1 MMRLDNRANAVER
14 VLQNGGN
21 MNMKWNLASE
31 SKRKRLADG
40 QLFTDGKLIPTDKIV
55 PFLEHVIHSGDD
67 VVLEGCNQKQ
77 AAFLARA
84 LTQVSAER
92 VRELHMIIPSVSRDD
107 HLLLFEKGIAKTLDF
122 AFAGVQSKQLAQMLA
137 EEKLTIGSIHTY
149 LELYGR
155 LYVDLTP
162 QVCLVAADKA
172 DLNGN
177 LYTGFSTEDTP
188 AIIEAAAFKSGIVI
202 VQVNEIV
209 ECGAL
214 PRIDIPGDWVDYI
227 VKADEPYPMEPLFT
241 RDPAKIQ
248 DEHVLMGM
256 MTIKGIYARHHVKS
270 LNHGIG
276 YNGAAIELLLPTYGE
291 ALHLKGEICTH
302 WVLNP
307 HPTLIPAI
315 ESGWVKQVYAFG
327 GETGMDRYT
336 AARPDIFFTGSDGAL
351 RTNRAMAQVAG
362 LYGIDLFQG
371 GTLQMDYAANSSTVT
386 NGRLSG
392 FGGAP
397 NMGNSAGGR
406 RHITP
411 AWADMAPGNGSLV
424 SGRKLVVQMLKS
436 KSRFGPGFVPELD
449 AVRIGEKA
457 GMCAA
462 PVMIYGEDVTHV
474 VTEQGVAYLYL
485 AKNAAEKQRLL
496 ACIAQGTPL
505 GDTISKAECDAL
517 RAAGLAAYPQDLEID
532 PQEATRDMLAAK
544 SLDELVEWSGGLYD
558 IPQSLRR

>member
-1 MMRLDNRANAVER
+1 
-14 VLQNGGN
+14 
-21 MNMKWNLASE
+21 MKWNLQSE
-31 SKRKRLADG
+31 SRRRRLLDA
-40 QLFTDGKLIPTDKIV
+40 QQFTENKIIRAQDIV
-55 PFLEHVIHSGDD
+55 PFLQTVIHSGDD

-77 AAFLARA
+77 AAFLAHA
-84 LTQVSAER
+84 LTQMDPEA
-92 VRELHMIIPSVSRDD
+92 VRDLHMIIPSVSRDD
-107 HLLLFEKGIAKTLDF
+107 HLQLFERGIARKLDF

-137 EEKLTIGSIHTY
+137 QGKLEIGAIHTY

-162 QVCLVAADKA
+162 QVCLVAAMQA
-172 DLNGN
+172 DEDGN

-188 AIIEAAAFKSGIVI
+188 AIVEAAAFKSGIVI

-209 ECGAL
+209 KRGTL
-214 PRIDIPGDWVDYI
+214 PRIDIPGDWVDFI

-248 DEHVLMGM
+248 DVHVLMGM
-256 MTIKGIYARHHVKS
+256 LTIRGVYAKHHVRS

-291 ALHLKGEICTH
+291 SLALKGQICTH

-315 ESGWVKQVYAFG
+315 ESGWVRQVYAFG

-336 AARPDIFFTGSDGAL
+336 AARPDVFFTGADGAL

-371 GTLQMDYAANSSTVT
+371 GTLQMDYTGNSSTVT

-397 NMGNSAGGR
+397 NMGNAAGGR
-406 RHITP
+406 RHTTK
-411 AWADMAPGNGSLV
+411 AWLDMAPGGDSMIA
-424 SGRKLVVQMLKS
+424 GRKLVVQMI
-436 KSRFGPGFVPELD
+436 KSRSKFGPGFVPELD
-449 AVRIGEKA
+449 AVTIGRRA
-457 GMCAA
+457 GMDAT
-462 PVMIYGEDVTHV
+462 PVMVYGEDVTHV
-474 VTEQGVAYLYL
+474 VTEHGVAYLYT
-485 AKNAAEKQRLL
+485 AQNARERTQLL
-496 ACIAQGTPL
+496 ACVAQGTPL
-505 GDTISKAECDAL
+505 GDTVDQDTIDAL
-517 RAAGLAAYPQDLEID
+517 RGDGRVALPKDLDID
-532 PQEATRDMLAAK
+532 PREATRALLAAK

-558 IPQSLRR
+558 IPQSLR

>member
-1 MMRLDNRANAVER
+1 
-14 VLQNGGN
+14 
-21 MNMKWNLASE
+21 MKWNLQSE
-31 SKRKRLADG
+31 SRRRRLLDA
-40 QLFTDGKLIPTDKIV
+40 QQFTENKIIRAQDIV
-55 PFLEHVIHSGDD
+55 PFLQTVIHSGDD

-77 AAFLARA
+77 AAFLAHA
-84 LTQVSAER
+84 LTQMDPEA
-92 VRELHMIIPSVSRDD
+92 VRDLHMIIPSVSLDD
-107 HLLLFEKGIAKTLDF
+107 HLQLFERGIARKLDF

-137 EEKLTIGSIHTY
+137 QGKLEIGAIHTY

-162 QVCLVAADKA
+162 QVCLVAAMQA
-172 DLNGN
+172 DEDCN

-188 AIIEAAAFKSGIVI
+188 AIVEAAAFKSGIVI

-209 ECGAL
+209 KRGTL
-214 PRIDIPGDWVDYI
+214 PRIDIPGDWVDFI

-248 DEHVLMGM
+248 DVHVLMGM
-256 MTIKGIYARHHVKS
+256 LTIRGVYAKHHVRS

-291 ALHLKGEICTH
+291 SLGLKGQICTH

-315 ESGWVKQVYAFG
+315 ESGWVRQVYAFG

-336 AARPDIFFTGSDGAL
+336 AARPDVFFTGADGAL

-371 GTLQMDYAANSSTVT
+371 GTLQMDYTGNSSTVT

-397 NMGNSAGGR
+397 NMGNAAGGR
-406 RHITP
+406 RHTTK
-411 AWADMAPGNGSLV
+411 AWLDMAPGGDSMIA
-424 SGRKLVVQMLKS
+424 GRKLVVQMI
-436 KSRFGPGFVPELD
+436 KSRSKFGPGFVPELD
-449 AVRIGEKA
+449 AVTIGRRA
-457 GMCAA
+457 GMDAT
-462 PVMIYGEDVTHV
+462 PVMVYGEDVTHV
-474 VTEQGVAYLYL
+474 VTEHGVAYLYT
-485 AKNAAEKQRLL
+485 AQNARERTQLL
-496 ACIAQGTPL
+496 ACVAQGTPL
-505 GDTISKAECDAL
+505 GDTVDQDTIDAL
-517 RAAGLAAYPQDLEID
+517 RGDGRVALPKDLDID
-532 PQEATRDMLAAK
+532 PREATRALLAAK

-558 IPQSLRR
+558 IPQSLR

>member
-1 MMRLDNRANAVER
+1 
-14 VLQNGGN
+14 
-21 MNMKWNLASE
+21 MKWNLQSE
-31 SKRKRLADG
+31 SRRRRLLDA
-40 QLFTDGKLIPTDKIV
+40 QQFTENKIIRAQDIV
-55 PFLEHVIHSGDD
+55 PFLQTVIHSGDD

-77 AAFLARA
+77 AAFLAHA
-84 LTQVSAER
+84 LTQMDPEA
-92 VRELHMIIPSVSRDD
+92 VRDLHMIIPSVSRDD
-107 HLLLFEKGIAKTLDF
+107 HLQLFERGIARKLDF

-137 EEKLTIGSIHTY
+137 QGKLEIGAIHTY

-162 QVCLVAADKA
+162 QVCLVAAMQA
-172 DLNGN
+172 DEDGN

-188 AIIEAAAFKSGIVI
+188 AIVEAAAFKSGIVI

-209 ECGAL
+209 KRGTL
-214 PRIDIPGDWVDYI
+214 PRIDIPGDWVDFI

-248 DEHVLMGM
+248 DVHVLMGM
-256 MTIKGIYARHHVKS
+256 LTIRGVYAKHHVRS

-291 ALHLKGEICTH
+291 SLGLKGQICTH

-315 ESGWVKQVYAFG
+315 ESGWVRQVYAFG

-336 AARPDIFFTGSDGAL
+336 AARPDVFFTGADGAL

-371 GTLQMDYAANSSTVT
+371 GTLQMDYTGNSSTVT

-397 NMGNSAGGR
+397 NMGNAAGGR
-406 RHITP
+406 RHTTK
-411 AWADMAPGNGSLV
+411 AWLDMAPGGDSMIA
-424 SGRKLVVQMLKS
+424 GRKLVVQMIKS
-436 KSRFGPGFVPELD
+436 SSKFGPGFVPELD
-449 AVRIGEKA
+449 AVTIGRRA
-457 GMCAA
+457 GMDAT
-462 PVMIYGEDVTHV
+462 PVMVYGEDVTHV
-474 VTEQGVAYLYL
+474 VTEHGVAYLYT
-485 AKNAAEKQRLL
+485 AQNARERTQLL
-496 ACIAQGTPL
+496 ACVAQGTPL
-505 GDTISKAECDAL
+505 GDTVDQDTIDAL
-517 RAAGLAAYPQDLEID
+517 RRDGRVALPKDLDID
-532 PQEATRDMLAAK
+532 PREATRALLAAK

-558 IPQSLRR
+558 IPQSLR

>member
-1 MMRLDNRANAVER
+1 
-14 VLQNGGN
+14 
-21 MNMKWNLASE
+21 MKWNLQSE
-31 SKRKRLADG
+31 SRRRRLLDA
-40 QLFTDGKLIPTDKIV
+40 QQFTENKIIRAQDIV
-55 PFLEHVIHSGDD
+55 PFLQTVIHSGDD

-77 AAFLARA
+77 AAFLAHA
-84 LTQVSAER
+84 LTQMDPEA
-92 VRELHMIIPSVSRDD
+92 VRDLHMIIPSVSRDD
-107 HLLLFEKGIAKTLDF
+107 HLQLFERGIARKLDF

-137 EEKLTIGSIHTY
+137 QGKLEIGAIHTY

-162 QVCLVAADKA
+162 QVCLVAAMQA
-172 DLNGN
+172 DEDGN

-188 AIIEAAAFKSGIVI
+188 AIVEAAAFKSGIVI

-209 ECGAL
+209 KRGTL
-214 PRIDIPGDWVDYI
+214 PRIDIPGDWVDFI

-248 DEHVLMGM
+248 DVHVLMGM
-256 MTIKGIYARHHVKS
+256 LTIRGVYGKHHVRS

-291 ALHLKGEICTH
+291 SLALKGQICTH

-315 ESGWVKQVYAFG
+315 ESGWVRQVYAFG

-336 AARPDIFFTGSDGAL
+336 AARPDVFFTGADGAL

-371 GTLQMDYAANSSTVT
+371 GTLQMDYTGNSSTVT

-397 NMGNSAGGR
+397 NMGNAAGGR
-406 RHITP
+406 RHTTK
-411 AWADMAPGNGSLV
+411 AWLDMAPGGDSMIA
-424 SGRKLVVQMLKS
+424 GRKLVVQMI
-436 KSRFGPGFVPELD
+436 KSRSKFGPGFVPELD
-449 AVRIGEKA
+449 AVTIGRRA
-457 GMCAA
+457 GMDAT
-462 PVMIYGEDVTHV
+462 PVMVYGEDVTHV
-474 VTEQGVAYLYL
+474 VTEHGVAYLYT
-485 AKNAAEKQRLL
+485 AQNARERTQLL
-496 ACIAQGTPL
+496 ACVAQGTPL
-505 GDTISKAECDAL
+505 GDTVDQDTIDAL
-517 RAAGLAAYPQDLEID
+517 RGDGRVALPKDLDID
-532 PQEATRDMLAAK
+532 PREATRALLAAK

-558 IPQSLRR
+558 IPQSLR

>member
-1 MMRLDNRANAVER
+1 
-14 VLQNGGN
+14 
-21 MNMKWNLASE
+21 MKWNLQSE
-31 SKRKRLADG
+31 SRRRRLLDA
-40 QLFTDGKLIPTDKIV
+40 QQFTENKIIRAQDIV
-55 PFLEHVIHSGDD
+55 PFLQTVIHSGDD

-77 AAFLARA
+77 AAFLAHA
-84 LTQVSAER
+84 LTQMDPET
-92 VRELHMIIPSVSRDD
+92 VRDLHMIIPSVSRDD
-107 HLLLFEKGIAKTLDF
+107 HLQLFERGIARKLDF

-137 EEKLTIGSIHTY
+137 QGKLEIGAIHTY

-162 QVCLVAADKA
+162 QVCLVAAMQA
-172 DLNGN
+172 DEDGN

-188 AIIEAAAFKSGIVI
+188 AIVEAAAFKSGIVI

-209 ECGAL
+209 KRGTL
-214 PRIDIPGDWVDYI
+214 PRIDIPGDWVDFI

-248 DEHVLMGM
+248 DVHVLMGM
-256 MTIKGIYARHHVKS
+256 LTIRGVYAKHHVRS

-291 ALHLKGEICTH
+291 SLALKGQICTH

-315 ESGWVKQVYAFG
+315 ESGWVRQVYAFG

-336 AARPDIFFTGSDGAL
+336 AARPDVFFTGADGAL

-371 GTLQMDYAANSSTVT
+371 GTLQMDYTGNSSTVT

-397 NMGNSAGGR
+397 NMGNAAGGR
-406 RHITP
+406 RHTTK
-411 AWADMAPGNGSLV
+411 AWLDMAPGGDSMIA
-424 SGRKLVVQMLKS
+424 GRKLVVQMI
-436 KSRFGPGFVPELD
+436 KSRSKFGPGFVPELD
-449 AVRIGEKA
+449 AVTIGRRA
-457 GMCAA
+457 GMDAT
-462 PVMIYGEDVTHV
+462 PVMVYGEDVTHV
-474 VTEQGVAYLYL
+474 VTEHGVAYLYT
-485 AKNAAEKQRLL
+485 AQNARERTQLL
-496 ACIAQGTPL
+496 ACVAQGTPL
-505 GDTISKAECDAL
+505 GDTVDQDTIDAL
-517 RAAGLAAYPQDLEID
+517 RGDGRVALPKDLDID
-532 PQEATRDMLAAK
+532 PREATRALLAAK

-558 IPQSLRR
+558 IPQSLR

>member
-1 MMRLDNRANAVER
+1 
-14 VLQNGGN
+14 
-21 MNMKWNLASE
+21 MKWNLQSE
-31 SKRKRLADG
+31 SRRRRLLDA
-40 QLFTDGKLIPTDKIV
+40 QQFTENKIIRAQDIV
-55 PFLEHVIHSGDD
+55 PFLQTVIHSGDD

-77 AAFLARA
+77 AAFLAHA
-84 LTQVSAER
+84 LTQMDPEA
-92 VRELHMIIPSVSRDD
+92 VRDLHMIIPSVSRDD
-107 HLLLFEKGIAKTLDF
+107 HLQLFERGIARKLDF

-137 EEKLTIGSIHTY
+137 QGKLEIGAIHTY

-162 QVCLVAADKA
+162 QVCLVAAMQA
-172 DLNGN
+172 DEDGN

-188 AIIEAAAFKSGIVI
+188 AIVEAAAFKSGIVI

-209 ECGAL
+209 KRGTL
-214 PRIDIPGDWVDYI
+214 PRIDIPGDWVDFI

-248 DEHVLMGM
+248 DVHVLMGM
-256 MTIKGIYARHHVKS
+256 LTIRGVYAKHHVRS

-291 ALHLKGEICTH
+291 SLGLKGQICTH

-315 ESGWVKQVYAFG
+315 ESGWVRQVYAFG

-336 AARPDIFFTGSDGAL
+336 AARPDVFFTGADGAL

-371 GTLQMDYAANSSTVT
+371 GTLQMDYTGNSSTVT

-397 NMGNSAGGR
+397 NMGNAAGGR
-406 RHITP
+406 RHTTK
-411 AWADMAPGNGSLV
+411 AWLDMAPGGDSMIA
-424 SGRKLVVQMLKS
+424 GRKLVVQMI
-436 KSRFGPGFVPELD
+436 KSRSKFGPGFVPELD
-449 AVRIGEKA
+449 AVTIGRRA
-457 GMCAA
+457 GMDAT
-462 PVMIYGEDVTHV
+462 PVMVYGEDVTHV
-474 VTEQGVAYLYL
+474 VTEHGVAYLYT
-485 AKNAAEKQRLL
+485 AQNARERTQLL
-496 ACIAQGTPL
+496 ACVAQGTPL
-505 GDTISKAECDAL
+505 GDTVDQDTIDAL
-517 RAAGLAAYPQDLEID
+517 RGDGRVALPKDLDID
-532 PQEATRDMLAAK
+532 PREATRALLAAK

-558 IPQSLRR
+558 IPQSLR

>member
-1 MMRLDNRANAVER
+1 
-14 VLQNGGN
+14 
-21 MNMKWNLASE
+21 MKWNLQAE
-31 SKRKRLADG
+31 SRRRRLLDA
-40 QLFTDGKLIPTDKIV
+40 QQFTENKIIRAQDIV
-55 PFLEHVIHSGDD
+55 PFLQTVIHSGDD

-77 AAFLARA
+77 AAFLAHA
-84 LTQVSAER
+84 LTQMDPEA
-92 VRELHMIIPSVSRDD
+92 VRDLHMIIPSVSRDD
-107 HLLLFEKGIAKTLDF
+107 HLQLFERGIARKLDF

-137 EEKLTIGSIHTY
+137 QGKLEIGAIHTY

-162 QVCLVAADKA
+162 QVCLVAAMQA
-172 DLNGN
+172 DEDGN

-188 AIIEAAAFKSGIVI
+188 AIVEAAAFKSGIVI
-202 VQVNEIV
+202 VQINEIV
-209 ECGAL
+209 KRGTL
-214 PRIDIPGDWVDYI
+214 PRIDIPGDWVDFI

-248 DEHVLMGM
+248 DVHVLMGM
-256 MTIKGIYARHHVKS
+256 LTIRGVYAKHHVRS

-291 ALHLKGEICTH
+291 SLGLKGQICTH

-315 ESGWVKQVYAFG
+315 ESGWVRQVYAFG

-336 AARPDIFFTGSDGAL
+336 AARPDVFFTGADGAL

-371 GTLQMDYAANSSTVT
+371 GTLQMDYTGNSSTVT

-397 NMGNSAGGR
+397 NMGNAAGGR
-406 RHITP
+406 RHTTK
-411 AWADMAPGNGSLV
+411 AWLDMAPGGDSMIA
-424 SGRKLVVQMLKS
+424 GRKLVVQMIKS
-436 KSRFGPGFVPELD
+436 SSKFGPGFVPELD
-449 AVRIGEKA
+449 AVTIGRRA
-457 GMCAA
+457 GMDAT
-462 PVMIYGEDVTHV
+462 PVMVYGEDVTHV
-474 VTEQGVAYLYL
+474 VTEHGVAYLYT
-485 AKNAAEKQRLL
+485 AQNARERTQLL
-496 ACIAQGTPL
+496 ACVAQGTPL
-505 GDTISKAECDAL
+505 GDTVDQDTIDAL
-517 RAAGLAAYPQDLEID
+517 RRDGRVALPKDLDID
-532 PQEATRDMLAAK
+532 PREATRALLAAK

-558 IPQSLRR
+558 IPQSLR

>member
-1 MMRLDNRANAVER
+1 
-14 VLQNGGN
+14 
-21 MNMKWNLASE
+21 MKWNLQSE
-31 SKRKRLADG
+31 SRRRRLLDA
-40 QLFTDGKLIPTDKIV
+40 QQFTENKIIRAQDIV
-55 PFLEHVIHSGDD
+55 PFLQTVIHSGDD

-77 AAFLARA
+77 AAFLAHA
-84 LTQVSAER
+84 LTQMDPEA
-92 VRELHMIIPSVSRDD
+92 VRDLHMIIPSVSRDD
-107 HLLLFEKGIAKTLDF
+107 HLQLFERGIARKLDF

-137 EEKLTIGSIHTY
+137 QGKLEIGAIHTY

-162 QVCLVAADKA
+162 QVCLVAAMQA
-172 DLNGN
+172 DEDGN

-188 AIIEAAAFKSGIVI
+188 AIVEAAAFKSGIII

-209 ECGAL
+209 KRGTL
-214 PRIDIPGDWVDYI
+214 PRIDIPGDWVDFI

-248 DEHVLMGM
+248 DVHVLMGM
-256 MTIKGIYARHHVKS
+256 LTIRGVYAKHHVRS

-291 ALHLKGEICTH
+291 SLALKGQICTH

-315 ESGWVKQVYAFG
+315 ESGWVRQVYAFG

-336 AARPDIFFTGSDGAL
+336 AARPDVFFTGADGAL

-371 GTLQMDYAANSSTVT
+371 GTLQMDYTGNSSTVT

-397 NMGNSAGGR
+397 NMGNAAGGR
-406 RHITP
+406 RHTTK
-411 AWADMAPGNGSLV
+411 AWLDMAPGGDSMIA
-424 SGRKLVVQMLKS
+424 GRKLVVQMI
-436 KSRFGPGFVPELD
+436 KSRSKFGPGFVPELD
-449 AVRIGEKA
+449 AVTIGRRA
-457 GMCAA
+457 GMDAT
-462 PVMIYGEDVTHV
+462 PVMVYGEDVTHV
-474 VTEQGVAYLYL
+474 VTEHGVAYLYT
-485 AKNAAEKQRLL
+485 AQNARERTQLL
-496 ACIAQGTPL
+496 ACVAQGTPL
-505 GDTISKAECDAL
+505 GDTVDQDTIDAL
-517 RAAGLAAYPQDLEID
+517 RGDGRVALPKDLDID
-532 PQEATRDMLAAK
+532 PREATRALLAAK

-558 IPQSLRR
+558 IPQSLR

>member
-1 MMRLDNRANAVER
+1 
-14 VLQNGGN
+14 
-21 MNMKWNLASE
+21 MKWNLQSE
-31 SKRKRLADG
+31 SRRRRLLDA
-40 QLFTDGKLIPTDKIV
+40 QQFTENKIIRAQDIV
-55 PFLEHVIHSGDD
+55 PFLQTVIHSGDD

-77 AAFLARA
+77 AAFLAHA
-84 LTQVSAER
+84 LTQMDPEA
-92 VRELHMIIPSVSRDD
+92 VRDLHMIIPSVSRDD
-107 HLLLFEKGIAKTLDF
+107 HLQLFERGIARKLDF

-137 EEKLTIGSIHTY
+137 QGKLEIGAIHTY

-162 QVCLVAADKA
+162 QVCLVAAMQA
-172 DLNGN
+172 DEDGN

-188 AIIEAAAFKSGIVI
+188 AIVEAAAFKSGIVI

-209 ECGAL
+209 KRGTL
-214 PRIDIPGDWVDYI
+214 PRIDIPGDWVDFI

-248 DEHVLMGM
+248 DVHVLMGM
-256 MTIKGIYARHHVKS
+256 LTIRGVYAKHHVRS

-291 ALHLKGEICTH
+291 SLALKGQICTH

-315 ESGWVKQVYAFG
+315 ESGWVRQVYAFG

-336 AARPDIFFTGSDGAL
+336 AAWPDVFFTGADGAL

-371 GTLQMDYAANSSTVT
+371 GTLQMDYTGNSSTVT

-397 NMGNSAGGR
+397 NMGNAAGGR
-406 RHITP
+406 RHTTK
-411 AWADMAPGNGSLV
+411 AWLDMAPGGDSMIA
-424 SGRKLVVQMLKS
+424 GRKLVVQMI
-436 KSRFGPGFVPELD
+436 KSRSKFGPGFVPELD
-449 AVRIGEKA
+449 AVTIGRRA
-457 GMCAA
+457 GMDAT
-462 PVMIYGEDVTHV
+462 PVMVYGEDVTHV
-474 VTEQGVAYLYL
+474 VTEHGVAYLYT
-485 AKNAAEKQRLL
+485 AQNARERTQLL
-496 ACIAQGTPL
+496 ACVAQGTPL
-505 GDTISKAECDAL
+505 GDTVDQDTIDAL
-517 RAAGLAAYPQDLEID
+517 RGDGRVALPKDLDID
-532 PQEATRDMLAAK
+532 PREATRALLAAK

-558 IPQSLRR
+558 IPQSLR

>member
-1 MMRLDNRANAVER
+1 
-14 VLQNGGN
+14 
-21 MNMKWNLASE
+21 MKWNLQSE
-31 SKRKRLADG
+31 SRRRRLLDA
-40 QLFTDGKLIPTDKIV
+40 QQFTENKIIRAQDIV
-55 PFLEHVIHSGDD
+55 PFLQTVIHSGDD

-77 AAFLARA
+77 AAFLAHA
-84 LTQVSAER
+84 LTQMDPEA
-92 VRELHMIIPSVSRDD
+92 VRDLHMIIPSVSRDD
-107 HLLLFEKGIAKTLDF
+107 HLQLFERGIARKLDF

-137 EEKLTIGSIHTY
+137 QGKLEIGAIHTY

-162 QVCLVAADKA
+162 QVCLVAAMQA
-172 DLNGN
+172 DEDGN

-188 AIIEAAAFKSGIVI
+188 AIVEAAAFKSGIVI

-209 ECGAL
+209 KRGTL
-214 PRIDIPGDWVDYI
+214 PRIDIPGDWVDFI

-248 DEHVLMGM
+248 DVHVLMGM
-256 MTIKGIYARHHVKS
+256 LTIRGVYAKHHVRS

-291 ALHLKGEICTH
+291 SLALKGQICTH

-315 ESGWVKQVYAFG
+315 ESGWVRQVYAFG

-336 AARPDIFFTGSDGAL
+336 AARPDVFFTGADGAL

-371 GTLQMDYAANSSTVT
+371 GTLQMDYTGNSSTVT

-397 NMGNSAGGR
+397 NMGNATGGR
-406 RHITP
+406 RHTTK
-411 AWADMAPGNGSLV
+411 AWLDMAPGGDSMIA
-424 SGRKLVVQMLKS
+424 GRKLVVQMI
-436 KSRFGPGFVPELD
+436 KSRSKFGPGFVPELD
-449 AVRIGEKA
+449 AVTIGRRA
-457 GMCAA
+457 GMDAT
-462 PVMIYGEDVTHV
+462 PVMVYGEDVTHV
-474 VTEQGVAYLYL
+474 VTEHGVAYLYT
-485 AKNAAEKQRLL
+485 AQNARERTQLL
-496 ACIAQGTPL
+496 ACVAQGTPL
-505 GDTISKAECDAL
+505 GDTVDQDTIDAL
-517 RAAGLAAYPQDLEID
+517 RGDGRVALPKDLDID
-532 PQEATRDMLAAK
+532 PREATRALLAAK

-558 IPQSLRR
+558 IPQSLR

>member
-1 MMRLDNRANAVER
+1 
-14 VLQNGGN
+14 
-21 MNMKWNLASE
+21 MKWNLQSE
-31 SKRKRLADG
+31 SRRRRLLDA
-40 QLFTDGKLIPTDKIV
+40 QQFTENKIIRAQDIV
-55 PFLEHVIHSGDD
+55 PFLQTVIHSGDD

-77 AAFLARA
+77 AAFLAHA
-84 LTQVSAER
+84 LTQMDPEA
-92 VRELHMIIPSVSRDD
+92 VRDLHMIIPSVSRDD
-107 HLLLFEKGIAKTLDF
+107 HLQLFERGIARKLDF

-137 EEKLTIGSIHTY
+137 QGKLEIGAIHTY

-162 QVCLVAADKA
+162 QVCLVAAMQA
-172 DLNGN
+172 DEDGN

-188 AIIEAAAFKSGIVI
+188 AIVEAAAFKSGIVI

-209 ECGAL
+209 KRGTL
-214 PRIDIPGDWVDYI
+214 PRIDIPGDWVDFI

-248 DEHVLMGM
+248 DVHVLMGM
-256 MTIKGIYARHHVKS
+256 LTIRGVYAKHHVRS

-291 ALHLKGEICTH
+291 SLALKGQICTH

-315 ESGWVKQVYAFG
+315 ERGWVRQVYAFG

-336 AARPDIFFTGSDGAL
+336 AARPDVFFTGADGAL

-371 GTLQMDYAANSSTVT
+371 GTLQMDYTGNSSTVT

-397 NMGNSAGGR
+397 NMGNAAGGR
-406 RHITP
+406 RHTTK
-411 AWADMAPGNGSLV
+411 AWLDMAPGGDSMIA
-424 SGRKLVVQMLKS
+424 GRKLVVQMI
-436 KSRFGPGFVPELD
+436 KSRSKFGPGFVPELD
-449 AVRIGEKA
+449 AVTIGRRA
-457 GMCAA
+457 GMDAT
-462 PVMIYGEDVTHV
+462 PVMVYGEDVTHV
-474 VTEQGVAYLYL
+474 VTEHGVAYLYT
-485 AKNAAEKQRLL
+485 AQNARERTQLL
-496 ACIAQGTPL
+496 ACVAQGTPL
-505 GDTISKAECDAL
+505 GDTVDQDTIDAL
-517 RAAGLAAYPQDLEID
+517 RGDGRVALPKDLDID
-532 PQEATRDMLAAK
+532 PREATRALLAAK

-558 IPQSLRR
+558 IPQSLR

>member
-1 MMRLDNRANAVER
+1 
-14 VLQNGGN
+14 
-21 MNMKWNLASE
+21 MKWNLQAE
-31 SKRKRLADG
+31 SRRRRLLDA
-40 QLFTDGKLIPTDKIV
+40 QQFTGNKIIQTQDIV
-55 PFLEHVIHSGDD
+55 PFLQTVIHSGDD

-77 AAFLARA
+77 AAFLAHA
-84 LTQVSAER
+84 LTQLDPET
-92 VRELHMIIPSVSRDD
+92 VRDLHMIIPSVSRDD
-107 HLLLFEKGIAKTLDF
+107 HLQLFERGIAKKLDF
-122 AFAGVQSKQLAQMLA
+122 AFAGVQSKQLAQML
-137 EEKLTIGSIHTY
+137 EQGKLEIGAIHTY

-162 QVCLVAADKA
+162 QVCLVAAIQA
-172 DLNGN
+172 DEDGN

-188 AIIEAAAFKSGIVI
+188 AIVEAAAFKSGIVI

-209 ECGAL
+209 KRGAL
-214 PRIDIPGDWVDYI
+214 PRIDIPGDWVDFV

-248 DEHVLMGM
+248 DVHVLMGM
-256 MTIKGIYARHHVKS
+256 LTIRGVYAKHHVRS

-291 ALHLKGEICTH
+291 SLGLKGKICTH

-315 ESGWVKQVYAFG
+315 ESGWVRQVYAFG

-336 AARPDIFFTGSDGAL
+336 AARPDIFFTGADGAL

-371 GTLQMDYAANSSTVT
+371 GTLQMDYAGNSSTVT

-397 NMGNSAGGR
+397 NMGNAAGGR
-406 RHITP
+406 RHTTK
-411 AWADMAPGNGSLV
+411 AWLDMAPGGGSMI
-424 SGRKLVVQMLKS
+424 SGRKMVVQMIKS
-436 KSRFGPGFVPELD
+436 SSKFGPGFVPELD
-449 AVRIGEKA
+449 AVTIGRKA
-457 GMCAA
+457 GMDAA
-462 PVMIYGEDVTHV
+462 PVMVYGEDVTHV
-474 VTEQGVAYLYL
+474 VTEQGVAYLYT
-485 AKNAAEKQRLL
+485 AQSAQERAQLL

-505 GDTISKAECDAL
+505 GETVDRDTIDAL
-517 RAAGLAAYPQDLEID
+517 RRDGRVALPKDLDID
-532 PQEATRDMLAAK
+532 PREATRSLLAAK
-544 SLDELVEWSGGLYD
+544 SLQELAEWSGGLYD
-558 IPQSLRR
+558 IPQSLR

>member
-1 MMRLDNRANAVER
+1 
-14 VLQNGGN
+14 
-21 MNMKWNLASE
+21 MKWNLQSE
-31 SKRKRLADG
+31 SRRRRLLDA
-40 QLFTDGKLIPTDKIV
+40 QQFTENKIIRAQDIV
-55 PFLEHVIHSGDD
+55 PFLQTVIHSGDD

-77 AAFLARA
+77 AAFLAHA
-84 LTQVSAER
+84 LTQMDPEA
-92 VRELHMIIPSVSRDD
+92 VRDLHMIIPSVSRDD
-107 HLLLFEKGIAKTLDF
+107 HLQLFERGIARKLDF

-137 EEKLTIGSIHTY
+137 QGKLEIGAIHTY

-162 QVCLVAADKA
+162 QVCLVAAMQA
-172 DLNGN
+172 DEDGN

-188 AIIEAAAFKSGIVI
+188 AIVEAAAFKSGIVI

-209 ECGAL
+209 KRGTL
-214 PRIDIPGDWVDYI
+214 PRIDIPGDWVDSI

-248 DEHVLMGM
+248 DVHVLMGM
-256 MTIKGIYARHHVKS
+256 LTIRGVYAKHHVRS

-291 ALHLKGEICTH
+291 SLALKGQICTH

-315 ESGWVKQVYAFG
+315 ESGWVRQVYAFG

-336 AARPDIFFTGSDGAL
+336 AARPDVFFTGADGAL

-371 GTLQMDYAANSSTVT
+371 GTLQMDYTGNSSTVT

-397 NMGNSAGGR
+397 NMGNAAGGR
-406 RHITP
+406 RHTTK
-411 AWADMAPGNGSLV
+411 AWLDMAPGGDSMIA
-424 SGRKLVVQMLKS
+424 GRKLVVQMI
-436 KSRFGPGFVPELD
+436 KSRSKFGPGFVPELD
-449 AVRIGEKA
+449 AVTIGRRA
-457 GMCAA
+457 GMDAT
-462 PVMIYGEDVTHV
+462 PVMVYGEDVTHV
-474 VTEQGVAYLYL
+474 VTEHGVAYLYT
-485 AKNAAEKQRLL
+485 AQNARERTQLL
-496 ACIAQGTPL
+496 ACVAQGTPL
-505 GDTISKAECDAL
+505 GDTVDQDTIDAL
-517 RAAGLAAYPQDLEID
+517 RGDGRVALPKDLDID
-532 PQEATRDMLAAK
+532 PREATRALLAAK

-558 IPQSLRR
+558 IPQSLR

>member
-1 MMRLDNRANAVER
+1 
-14 VLQNGGN
+14 
-21 MNMKWNLASE
+21 MKWNLQSE
-31 SKRKRLADG
+31 SRRRRLLDA
-40 QLFTDGKLIPTDKIV
+40 QQFTENKIIRAQDIV
-55 PFLEHVIHSGDD
+55 PFLQTVIHSGDD

-77 AAFLARA
+77 AAFLAHA
-84 LTQVSAER
+84 LTQMDPEA
-92 VRELHMIIPSVSRDD
+92 VRDLHMIIPSVSRDD
-107 HLLLFEKGIAKTLDF
+107 HLQLFERGIARKLDF

-137 EEKLTIGSIHTY
+137 QGKLEIGAIHTY

-162 QVCLVAADKA
+162 QVCLVAAMQA
-172 DLNGN
+172 DEDGN

-188 AIIEAAAFKSGIVI
+188 AIVEAAAFKSGIVI

-209 ECGAL
+209 KRGTL
-214 PRIDIPGDWVDYI
+214 PRIDIPGDWVDFI

-248 DEHVLMGM
+248 DVHVLMGM
-256 MTIKGIYARHHVKS
+256 LTIRGVYAKHHVRS

-291 ALHLKGEICTH
+291 SLGLKGQICTH

-315 ESGWVKQVYAFG
+315 ESGWVRQVYAFG

-336 AARPDIFFTGSDGAL
+336 AARPDVFFTGADGAL

-371 GTLQMDYAANSSTVT
+371 GTLQMDYTGNSSTVT

-397 NMGNSAGGR
+397 NMGNAAGGR
-406 RHITP
+406 RHTTK
-411 AWADMAPGNGSLV
+411 AWLDMAPGGDSMIA
-424 SGRKLVVQMLKS
+424 GRKLVVQMI
-436 KSRFGPGFVPELD
+436 KSRSKFGPGFVPELD
-449 AVRIGEKA
+449 AVTIGRRA
-457 GMCAA
+457 GMDAT
-462 PVMIYGEDVTHV
+462 PVMVYGEDVTHV
-474 VTEQGVAYLYL
+474 VTEHGVAYLYT
-485 AKNAAEKQRLL
+485 AQNARERTQLL
-496 ACIAQGTPL
+496 ACVAQDTPL
-505 GDTISKAECDAL
+505 GDTVDQDTIDAL
-517 RAAGLAAYPQDLEID
+517 RGDGRVALPKDLDID
-532 PQEATRDMLAAK
+532 PREATRALLAAK

-558 IPQSLRR
+558 IPQSLR

>member
-1 MMRLDNRANAVER
+1 
-14 VLQNGGN
+14 
-21 MNMKWNLASE
+21 MKWNLQSE
-31 SKRKRLADG
+31 SRRRRLLDA
-40 QLFTDGKLIPTDKIV
+40 QQFTENKIIRAQDIV
-55 PFLEHVIHSGDD
+55 PFLQTVIHSGDD

-77 AAFLARA
+77 AAFLAHA
-84 LTQVSAER
+84 LTQMDPEA
-92 VRELHMIIPSVSRDD
+92 VRDLHMIIPSVSRDD
-107 HLLLFEKGIAKTLDF
+107 HLQLFERGIARKLDF

-137 EEKLTIGSIHTY
+137 QGKLEIGAIHTY
-149 LELYGR
+149 LEFYGR

-162 QVCLVAADKA
+162 QVCLVAAMQA
-172 DLNGN
+172 DEDGN

-188 AIIEAAAFKSGIVI
+188 AIVEAAAFKSGIVI

-209 ECGAL
+209 KRGTL
-214 PRIDIPGDWVDYI
+214 PRIDIPGDWVDFI

-248 DEHVLMGM
+248 DVHVLMGM
-256 MTIKGIYARHHVKS
+256 LTIRGVYAKHHVRS

-291 ALHLKGEICTH
+291 SLALKGQICTH

-315 ESGWVKQVYAFG
+315 ESGWVRQVYAFG

-336 AARPDIFFTGSDGAL
+336 AARPDVFFTGADGAL

-371 GTLQMDYAANSSTVT
+371 GTLQMDYTGNSSTVT

-397 NMGNSAGGR
+397 NMGNAAGGR
-406 RHITP
+406 RHTTK
-411 AWADMAPGNGSLV
+411 AWLDMAPGGDSMIA
-424 SGRKLVVQMLKS
+424 GRKLVVQMI
-436 KSRFGPGFVPELD
+436 KSRSKFGPGFVPELD
-449 AVRIGEKA
+449 AVTIGRRA
-457 GMCAA
+457 GMDAT
-462 PVMIYGEDVTHV
+462 PVMVYGEDVTHV
-474 VTEQGVAYLYL
+474 VTEHGVAYLYT
-485 AKNAAEKQRLL
+485 AQNARERTQLL
-496 ACIAQGTPL
+496 ACVAQGTPL
-505 GDTISKAECDAL
+505 GDTVDQDTIDAL
-517 RAAGLAAYPQDLEID
+517 RGDGRVALPKDLDID
-532 PQEATRDMLAAK
+532 PREATRALLAAK

-558 IPQSLRR
+558 IPQSLR

>member
-1 MMRLDNRANAVER
+1 M
-14 VLQNGGN
+14 
-21 MNMKWNLASE
+21 
-31 SKRKRLADG
+31 
-40 QLFTDGKLIPTDKIV
+40 
-55 PFLEHVIHSGDD
+55 
-67 VVLEGCNQKQ
+67 LEGCNQKQ
-77 AAFLARA
+77 AAFLAHA
-84 LTQVSAER
+84 LTQMDPEA
-92 VRELHMIIPSVSRDD
+92 VRDLHMIIPSVSRDD
-107 HLLLFEKGIAKTLDF
+107 HLQLFERGIARKLDF

-137 EEKLTIGSIHTY
+137 QGKLEIGAIHTY

-162 QVCLVAADKA
+162 QVCLVAAMQA
-172 DLNGN
+172 DEDGN

-188 AIIEAAAFKSGIVI
+188 AIVEAAAFKSGIVI

-209 ECGAL
+209 KRGTL
-214 PRIDIPGDWVDYI
+214 PRIDIPGDWVDFI

-248 DEHVLMGM
+248 DVHVLMGM
-256 MTIKGIYARHHVKS
+256 LTIRGVYAKHHVRS

-291 ALHLKGEICTH
+291 SLALKGQICTH

-315 ESGWVKQVYAFG
+315 ESGWVRQVYAFG

-336 AARPDIFFTGSDGAL
+336 AARPDVFFTGADGAL

-371 GTLQMDYAANSSTVT
+371 GTLQMDYTGNSSTVT

-397 NMGNSAGGR
+397 NMGNAAGGR
-406 RHITP
+406 RHTTK
-411 AWADMAPGNGSLV
+411 AWLDMAPGGDSMIA
-424 SGRKLVVQMLKS
+424 GRKLVVQMI
-436 KSRFGPGFVPELD
+436 KSRSKFGPGFVPELD
-449 AVRIGEKA
+449 AVTIGRRA
-457 GMCAA
+457 GMDAT
-462 PVMIYGEDVTHV
+462 PVMVYGEDVTHV
-474 VTEQGVAYLYL
+474 VTEHGVAYLYT
-485 AKNAAEKQRLL
+485 AQNARERTQLL
-496 ACIAQGTPL
+496 ACVAQGTPL
-505 GDTISKAECDAL
+505 GDTVDQDTIDAL
-517 RAAGLAAYPQDLEID
+517 RGDGRVALPKDLDID
-532 PQEATRDMLAAK
+532 PREATRALLAAK

-558 IPQSLRR
+558 IPQSLR

>member
-1 MMRLDNRANAVER
+1 
-14 VLQNGGN
+14 
-21 MNMKWNLASE
+21 MKWNLQSE
-31 SKRKRLADG
+31 SRRRRLLDA
-40 QLFTDGKLIPTDKIV
+40 QQFTENKIIRAQDIV
-55 PFLEHVIHSGDD
+55 PFLQTVIHSGDD

-77 AAFLARA
+77 AAFLAHA
-84 LTQVSAER
+84 LTQMDPET
-92 VRELHMIIPSVSRDD
+92 VRDLHMIIPSVSRDD
-107 HLLLFEKGIAKTLDF
+107 HLQLFERGIARKLDF

-137 EEKLTIGSIHTY
+137 QGKLEIGAIHTY

-162 QVCLVAADKA
+162 QVCLVAAIQA
-172 DLNGN
+172 DEDGN

-188 AIIEAAAFKSGIVI
+188 AIVEATAFKSGIVI
-202 VQVNEIV
+202 AQVNEIV
-209 ECGAL
+209 KRGTL
-214 PRIDIPGDWVDYI
+214 PRIDIPSDWVDFI

-248 DEHVLMGM
+248 DVHVLMGM
-256 MTIKGIYARHHVKS
+256 LTIRGVYAKHHVRS

-291 ALHLKGEICTH
+291 SLGLKGQICTH

-315 ESGWVKQVYAFG
+315 ENGWVRQVYAFG

-336 AARPDIFFTGSDGAL
+336 AARPDVFFTGADGAL

-371 GTLQMDYAANSSTVT
+371 GTLQMDYTGNSSTVT

-397 NMGNSAGGR
+397 NMGNAAGGR
-406 RHITP
+406 RHTTK
-411 AWADMAPGNGSLV
+411 AWLDMAPGGGSMIA
-424 SGRKLVVQMLKS
+424 GRKLVVQMIKS
-436 KSRFGPGFVPELD
+436 SSKFGPGFVPELD
-449 AVRIGEKA
+449 AVTIGRRA
-457 GMCAA
+457 GMDAT
-462 PVMIYGEDVTHV
+462 PVMVYGEDVTHV

>member
-1 MMRLDNRANAVER
+1 MKYNLQSEYRRRRLLDAQQFTENKIIRA
-14 VLQNGGN
+14 Q
-21 MNMKWNLASE
+21 
-31 SKRKRLADG
+31 D
-40 QLFTDGKLIPTDKIV
+40 IV
-55 PFLEHVIHSGDD
+55 PFLQTVIHSGDD

-77 AAFLARA
+77 AAFLAHA
-84 LTQVSAER
+84 LTQMDPEA
-92 VRELHMIIPSVSRDD
+92 VRDLHMIIPSVSRDD
-107 HLLLFEKGIAKTLDF
+107 HLQLFERGIARKLDF

-137 EEKLTIGSIHTY
+137 QGKLEIGAIHTY

-162 QVCLVAADKA
+162 QVCLVAAMQA
-172 DLNGN
+172 DEDGN

-188 AIIEAAAFKSGIVI
+188 AIVEAAAFKSGIVI

-209 ECGAL
+209 KRGTL
-214 PRIDIPGDWVDYI
+214 PRIDIPGDWVDFI

-248 DEHVLMGM
+248 DVHVLMGM
-256 MTIKGIYARHHVKS
+256 LTIRGVYAKHHVRS

-291 ALHLKGEICTH
+291 SLGLKGQICTH

-315 ESGWVKQVYAFG
+315 ESGWVRQVYAFG

-336 AARPDIFFTGSDGAL
+336 AARPDVFFTGADGAL

-371 GTLQMDYAANSSTVT
+371 GTLQMDYTGNSSTVT

-397 NMGNSAGGR
+397 NMGNAAGGR
-406 RHITP
+406 RHTTK
-411 AWADMAPGNGSLV
+411 AWLDMAPGGDSMIA
-424 SGRKLVVQMLKS
+424 GRKLVVQMI
-436 KSRFGPGFVPELD
+436 KSRSKFGPGFVPELD
-449 AVRIGEKA
+449 AVTIGRRA
-457 GMCAA
+457 GMDAT
-462 PVMIYGEDVTHV
+462 PVMVYGEDVTHV
-474 VTEQGVAYLYL
+474 VTEQGVAYLYT
-485 AKNAAEKQRLL
+485 AQNARERAQLL
-496 ACIAQGTPL
+496 ACVAQGTPL
-505 GDTISKAECDAL
+505 GDTVDRDTIDAL
-517 RAAGLAAYPQDLEID
+517 RRDGRVALPKDLDID
-532 PQEATRDMLAAK
+532 PRAATRALLAAK

-558 IPQSLRR
+558 IPQSLR

>member
-1 MMRLDNRANAVER
+1 
-14 VLQNGGN
+14 
-21 MNMKWNLASE
+21 MKWNLQSE
-31 SKRKRLADG
+31 SRRRRLLDA
-40 QLFTDGKLIPTDKIV
+40 QQFTENKIIRAQDIV
-55 PFLEHVIHSGDD
+55 PFLQTVIHSGDD

-77 AAFLARA
+77 AAFLAHA
-84 LTQVSAER
+84 LTQMDPEA
-92 VRELHMIIPSVSRDD
+92 VRDLHMIIPSVSRDD
-107 HLLLFEKGIAKTLDF
+107 HLQLFERGIARKLDF

-137 EEKLTIGSIHTY
+137 QGKLEIGAIHTY

-162 QVCLVAADKA
+162 QVCLVAAMQA
-172 DLNGN
+172 DEDGN

-188 AIIEAAAFKSGIVI
+188 AIVEAAAFKSGIVI

-209 ECGAL
+209 KRGTL
-214 PRIDIPGDWVDYI
+214 PRIDIPGDWVDFI

-248 DEHVLMGM
+248 DVHVLMGM
-256 MTIKGIYARHHVKS
+256 LTIRGVYAKHHVRS

-291 ALHLKGEICTH
+291 SLALKGQICTH

-315 ESGWVKQVYAFG
+315 ESGWVRQVYAFG

-336 AARPDIFFTGSDGAL
+336 AARPDVFFTGADGAL

-371 GTLQMDYAANSSTVT
+371 GTLQMDYTGNSSTVT

-397 NMGNSAGGR
+397 NMGNAAGGR
-406 RHITP
+406 RHTTK
-411 AWADMAPGNGSLV
+411 AWLDMAPGGDSLIA
-424 SGRKLVVQMLKS
+424 GRKLVVQMI
-436 KSRFGPGFVPELD
+436 KSRSKFGPGFVPELD
-449 AVRIGEKA
+449 AVTIGRRA
-457 GMCAA
+457 GMDAT
-462 PVMIYGEDVTHV
+462 PVMVYGEDVTHV
-474 VTEQGVAYLYL
+474 VTEHGVAYLYT
-485 AKNAAEKQRLL
+485 AQNARERTQLL
-496 ACIAQGTPL
+496 ACVAQGTPL
-505 GDTISKAECDAL
+505 GDTVDQDTIDAL
-517 RAAGLAAYPQDLEID
+517 RGDGRVALPKDLDID
-532 PQEATRDMLAAK
+532 PREATRALLAAK

-558 IPQSLRR
+558 IPQSLR

>member
-1 MMRLDNRANAVER
+1 
-14 VLQNGGN
+14 
-21 MNMKWNLASE
+21 MKWNLQSE
-31 SKRKRLADG
+31 SRRRRLLDA
-40 QLFTDGKLIPTDKIV
+40 QQFTENKIIRAQDIV
-55 PFLEHVIHSGDD
+55 PFLQTVIHSGDD

-77 AAFLARA
+77 AAFLAHA
-84 LTQVSAER
+84 LTQMDPEA
-92 VRELHMIIPSVSRDD
+92 VRDLHMIIPSVSRDD
-107 HLLLFEKGIAKTLDF
+107 HLQLFERGIARKLDF

-137 EEKLTIGSIHTY
+137 QGKLEIGAIHTY

-162 QVCLVAADKA
+162 QVCLVAAMQA
-172 DLNGN
+172 DEDGN

-188 AIIEAAAFKSGIVI
+188 AIVEAAAFKSGIVI

-209 ECGAL
+209 KRGTL
-214 PRIDIPGDWVDYI
+214 PRIDIPGDWVDFI

-248 DEHVLMGM
+248 DVHVLMGM
-256 MTIKGIYARHHVKS
+256 LTIRGVYAKHHVRS

-291 ALHLKGEICTH
+291 SLALKGQICTH

-315 ESGWVKQVYAFG
+315 ESGWVRQVYAFG

-336 AARPDIFFTGSDGAL
+336 AARPDVFFTGADGAL

-371 GTLQMDYAANSSTVT
+371 GTLQMDYTGNSSTVT

-397 NMGNSAGGR
+397 NMGNAAGGR
-406 RHITP
+406 RHTTK
-411 AWADMAPGNGSLV
+411 AWLDMAPGGDSMIA
-424 SGRKLVVQMLKS
+424 GRKLVVQMI
-436 KSRFGPGFVPELD
+436 KSRSKFGPGFVPELD
-449 AVRIGEKA
+449 AVTIGRRA
-457 GMCAA
+457 GMDAT
-462 PVMIYGEDVTHV
+462 PVMVYGEDVTHV
-474 VTEQGVAYLYL
+474 VTEHGVAYLYT
-485 AKNAAEKQRLL
+485 AQNARERTQLL
-496 ACIAQGTPL
+496 ACVAQGTPL
-505 GDTISKAECDAL
+505 GDTVDQDTIDAL
-517 RAAGLAAYPQDLEID
+517 RGDGRVALPKDLDID
-532 PQEATRDMLAAK
+532 PREATRALLAAK

-558 IPQSLRR
+558 IPQLLR

>member
-1 MMRLDNRANAVER
+1 
-14 VLQNGGN
+14 
-21 MNMKWNLASE
+21 MKWNLQSE
-31 SKRKRLADG
+31 SRRRRLLDA
-40 QLFTDGKLIPTDKIV
+40 QQFTENKIIRAQDIV
-55 PFLEHVIHSGDD
+55 PFLQTVIHSGDD

-77 AAFLARA
+77 AAFLAHA
-84 LTQVSAER
+84 LTQMDPEA
-92 VRELHMIIPSVSRDD
+92 VRDLHMIIPSVSRDD
-107 HLLLFEKGIAKTLDF
+107 HLQLFERGIARKLDF

-137 EEKLTIGSIHTY
+137 QGKLEIGAIHTY

-162 QVCLVAADKA
+162 QVCLVAAMQA
-172 DLNGN
+172 DEDGN

-188 AIIEAAAFKSGIVI
+188 AIVEAAAFKSGIVI

-209 ECGAL
+209 KRGTL
-214 PRIDIPGDWVDYI
+214 PRIDIPGDCVDFI

-248 DEHVLMGM
+248 DVHVLMGM
-256 MTIKGIYARHHVKS
+256 LTIRGVYAKHHVRS

-291 ALHLKGEICTH
+291 SLALKGQICTH

-315 ESGWVKQVYAFG
+315 ESGWVRQVYAFG

-336 AARPDIFFTGSDGAL
+336 AARPDVFFTGADGAL

-371 GTLQMDYAANSSTVT
+371 GTLQMDYTGNSSTVT

-397 NMGNSAGGR
+397 NMGNAAGGR
-406 RHITP
+406 RHTTK
-411 AWADMAPGNGSLV
+411 AWLDMAPGGDSMIA
-424 SGRKLVVQMLKS
+424 GRKLVVQMI
-436 KSRFGPGFVPELD
+436 KSRSKFGPGFVPELD
-449 AVRIGEKA
+449 AVTIGRRA
-457 GMCAA
+457 GMDAT
-462 PVMIYGEDVTHV
+462 PVMVYGEDVTHV
-474 VTEQGVAYLYL
+474 VTEHGVAYLYT
-485 AKNAAEKQRLL
+485 AQNARERTQLL
-496 ACIAQGTPL
+496 ACVAQGTPL
-505 GDTISKAECDAL
+505 GDTVDQDTIDAL
-517 RAAGLAAYPQDLEID
+517 RGDGRVALPKDLDID
-532 PQEATRDMLAAK
+532 PREATRALLAAK

-558 IPQSLRR
+558 IPQSLR

>member
-1 MMRLDNRANAVER
+1 
-14 VLQNGGN
+14 
-21 MNMKWNLASE
+21 MKWNLQSE
-31 SKRKRLADG
+31 SRRRRLLDA
-40 QLFTDGKLIPTDKIV
+40 QQFTENKIIRAQDIV
-55 PFLEHVIHSGDD
+55 PFLQTVIHSGDD

-77 AAFLARA
+77 AAFLAHA
-84 LTQVSAER
+84 LTQMDPEA
-92 VRELHMIIPSVSRDD
+92 VRDLHMIIPSVSRDD
-107 HLLLFEKGIAKTLDF
+107 HLQLFERGIARKLDF

-137 EEKLTIGSIHTY
+137 QGKLEIGAIHTY

-162 QVCLVAADKA
+162 QVCLVAAMQA
-172 DLNGN
+172 DEDGN

-188 AIIEAAAFKSGIVI
+188 AIVEAAAFKSGIVI
-202 VQVNEIV
+202 VQINEIV
-209 ECGAL
+209 KRGTL
-214 PRIDIPGDWVDYI
+214 PRIDIPGDWVDFI

-248 DEHVLMGM
+248 DVHVLMGM
-256 MTIKGIYARHHVKS
+256 LTIRGVYAKHHVRS

-291 ALHLKGEICTH
+291 SLGLKGQICTH

-315 ESGWVKQVYAFG
+315 ESGWVRQVYAFG

-336 AARPDIFFTGSDGAL
+336 AARPDVFFTGADGAL

-371 GTLQMDYAANSSTVT
+371 GTLQMDYTGNSSTVT

-397 NMGNSAGGR
+397 NMGNAAGGR
-406 RHITP
+406 RHTTK
-411 AWADMAPGNGSLV
+411 AWLDMAPGGDSMIA
-424 SGRKLVVQMLKS
+424 GRKLVVQMIKS
-436 KSRFGPGFVPELD
+436 SSKFGPGFVPELD
-449 AVRIGEKA
+449 AVTIGRRA
-457 GMCAA
+457 GMDAT
-462 PVMIYGEDVTHV
+462 PVMVYGEDVTHV
-474 VTEQGVAYLYL
+474 VTEHGVAYLYT
-485 AKNAAEKQRLL
+485 AQNARERTQLL
-496 ACIAQGTPL
+496 ACVAQGTPL
-505 GDTISKAECDAL
+505 GDTVDQDTIDAL
-517 RAAGLAAYPQDLEID
+517 RRDGRVALPKDLDID
-532 PQEATRDMLAAK
+532 PREATRALLAAK

-558 IPQSLRR
+558 IPQSLR

>member
-1 MMRLDNRANAVER
+1 
-14 VLQNGGN
+14 
-21 MNMKWNLASE
+21 MKWNLQSE
-31 SKRKRLADG
+31 SRRRRLLDAL
-40 QLFTDGKLIPTDKIV
+40 QFTENKIIRAQDIV
-55 PFLEHVIHSGDD
+55 PFLQTVIHSGDD

-77 AAFLARA
+77 AAFLAHA
-84 LTQVSAER
+84 LTQMDPEA
-92 VRELHMIIPSVSRDD
+92 VRDLHMIIPSVSRDD
-107 HLLLFEKGIAKTLDF
+107 HLQLFERGIARKLDF

-137 EEKLTIGSIHTY
+137 QGKLEIGAIHTY

-162 QVCLVAADKA
+162 QVCLVAAMQA
-172 DLNGN
+172 DEDGN

-188 AIIEAAAFKSGIVI
+188 AIVEAAAFKSGIVI

-209 ECGAL
+209 KRGTL
-214 PRIDIPGDWVDYI
+214 PRIDIPGDCVDFI

-248 DEHVLMGM
+248 DVHVLMGM
-256 MTIKGIYARHHVKS
+256 LTIRGVYAKHHVRS

-291 ALHLKGEICTH
+291 SLALKGQICTH

-315 ESGWVKQVYAFG
+315 ESGWVRQVYAFG

-336 AARPDIFFTGSDGAL
+336 AARPDVFFTGADGAL

-371 GTLQMDYAANSSTVT
+371 GTLQMDYTGNSSTVT

-397 NMGNSAGGR
+397 NMGNAAGGR
-406 RHITP
+406 RHTTK
-411 AWADMAPGNGSLV
+411 AWLDMAPGGDSMIA
-424 SGRKLVVQMLKS
+424 GRKLVVQMI
-436 KSRFGPGFVPELD
+436 KSRCKFGPGFVPELD
-449 AVRIGEKA
+449 AVTIGRRA
-457 GMCAA
+457 GMDAT
-462 PVMIYGEDVTHV
+462 PVMVYGEDVTHV
-474 VTEQGVAYLYL
+474 VTEHGVAYLYT
-485 AKNAAEKQRLL
+485 AQNARERTQLL
-496 ACIAQGTPL
+496 ACVAQGTPL
-505 GDTISKAECDAL
+505 GDTVDQDTIDAL
-517 RAAGLAAYPQDLEID
+517 RGDGRVALPKDLDID
-532 PQEATRDMLAAK
+532 PREATRALLAAK

-558 IPQSLRR
+558 IPQSLR